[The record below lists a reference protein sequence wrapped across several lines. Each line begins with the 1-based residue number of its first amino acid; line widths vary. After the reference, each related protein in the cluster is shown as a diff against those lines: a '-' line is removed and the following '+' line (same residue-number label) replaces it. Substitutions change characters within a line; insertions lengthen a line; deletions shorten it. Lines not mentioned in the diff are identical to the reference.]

1 MLKLAKIE
9 RKKEGNKM
17 PRKITLTQKR
27 KAELKRKYH
36 GGEAVGKAVLK
47 YFLEEIS
54 AGDNPNYEFT
64 LNGEELKFIEN
75 ELGEYG
81 TQRDL
86 FVQYYMYTRI
96 IVAQYQWIL
105 FYKHRLYH
113 GFFKILMALKSANS
127 DIEKL
132 TLILQLNPEE
142 RNKKLKDFKE
152 EYLRDLKFVAKVL
165 QNTWHTHMVL
175 SLKCL
180 YLYKIMLTEIKK
192 GWNLDIDAIMPD
204 MEHHEK
210 EVLNLQDIAKNLI
223 KNIELNQQN
232 FDMEIP
238 PEVLDSLHNFCNIT
252 PGDFYPN
259 KEAVDFH
266 VSRTLDLMNSRLD
279 IILNT
284 SFNLDPNA
292 RNI

>member
-1 MLKLAKIE
+1 
-9 RKKEGNKM
+9 
-17 PRKITLTQKR
+17 
-27 KAELKRKYH
+27 
-36 GGEAVGKAVLK
+36 
-47 YFLEEIS
+47 
-54 AGDNPNYEFT
+54 
-64 LNGEELKFIEN
+64 
-75 ELGEYG
+75 
-81 TQRDL
+81 
-86 FVQYYMYTRI
+86 
-96 IVAQYQWIL
+96 
-105 FYKHRLYH
+105 
-113 GFFKILMALKSANS
+113 MALKSANS